1 MSAALHVVCPSCD
14 SINRLPQERLGANPR
29 CGKCHQPLFAARPV
43 PLTTARFEAH
53 LQNNDIPLL
62 VDFWAPWC
70 GYCQKMA
77 PAFARAA
84 AELEPAMRLA
94 MVDTEAEPALA
105 SRYAIKGLPTIVL
118 FHQGREAARQSGAMT
133 AADLVRWARAHL

>member
-1 MSAALHVVCPSCD
+1 MSDALHVVCPACD
-14 SINRLPQERLGANPR
+14 SINRLPQERLGASPR
-29 CGKCHQPLFAARPV
+29 CGKCHQPLFGAAPV

-53 LQNNDIPLL
+53 LKHSGIPLL

-84 AELEPAMRLA
+84 AELEPALRLA
-94 MVDTEAEPALA
+94 TRRYRSA
-105 SRYAIKGLPTIVL
+105 SRRWPAATRSRGCRRSCC
-118 FHQGREAARQSGAMT
+118 FARGGRRRGKAAP
-133 AADLVRWARAHL
+133 